1 MGASELSALLW
12 QERELLDLLEYRLE
26 VQRALL
32 TVGESRW
39 AQRAA
44 DDIEA
49 ATGQLR
55 RLNLARDIEVQATAE
70 AWGIPA
76 ESPSLRDIIAAA
88 PPDGPW
94 SEIFTAHLRAMLA
107 SVERIGASRD
117 ENGRMLREALRH
129 TQESLAGTGH
139 RAGLYTAS
147 GAAES
152 GARPALLFEN
162 DA

>member
-49 ATGQLR
+49 ATAQLR
-55 RLNLARDIEVQATAE
+55 RLNIVRDVEVQGVAE
-70 AWGIPA
+70 AWGIA
-76 ESPSLRDIIAAA
+76 GESPSLRDVIAAA
-88 PPDGPW
+88 PEAGPW
-94 SEIFTAHLRAMLA
+94 PEIFSAHLRAMLA
-107 SVERIGASRD
+107 SVERIGGRRD
-117 ENGRMLREALRH
+117 DNLRMLREALRH
-129 TQESLAGTGH
+129 TQETLAGTGD
-139 RAGLYTAS
+139 RAGTYTAS
-147 GAAES
+147 GGADI
-152 GARPALLFEN
+152 GARPAMIFE
-162 DA
+162 DLA

>member
-32 TVGESRW
+32 VSGESRW

-44 DDIEA
+44 DDIDS
-49 ATGQLR
+49 ATTQLR
-55 RLNLARDIEVQATAE
+55 RLNIARDIEVQAVADD
-70 AWGIPA
+70 WKFNVVN
-76 ESPSLRDIIAAA
+76 PSLRELVAAA

-94 SEIFTAHLRAMLA
+94 LEIFTGHLRAMLA
-107 SVERIGASRD
+107 SVERIGARRAA
-117 ENGRMLREALRH
+117 NGRMLREAIRH
-129 TQESLAGTGH
+129 TQETLAGTGD
-139 RAGLYTAS
+139 RTGTYTAA
-147 GAAES
+147 GVADPGTRTAI
-152 GARPALLFEN
+152 LFED

>member
-32 TVGESRW
+32 TLGESRW

-49 ATGQLR
+49 TTAQLR
-55 RLNLARDIEVQATAE
+55 RLNIARDVEVQAVADE
-70 AWGIPA
+70 WKFNVVN
-76 ESPSLRDIIAAA
+76 PSLRELIAAA

-94 SEIFTAHLRAMLA
+94 LEIFSGHLRAMLA
-107 SVERIGASRD
+107 SLERIGARRQ

-129 TQESLAGTGH
+129 TQETLAGSGDRTGT
-139 RAGLYTAS
+139 YTSS
-147 GAAES
+147 GTADE
-152 GARPALLFEN
+152 GARPAILFEG

>member
-44 DDIEA
+44 DEIEA
-49 ATGQLR
+49 TTAQLR
-55 RLNLARDIEVQATAE
+55 RLNIARDIEVQAVADE
-70 AWGIPA
+70 WQFDAVN
-76 ESPSLRDIIAAA
+76 PSLRELIAVASA
-88 PPDGPW
+88 DGPW
-94 SEIFTAHLRAMLA
+94 PEIFTAHLRAMLA
-107 SVERIGASRD
+107 SVERIGARRA

-129 TQESLAGTGH
+129 TQETLAGTGD
-139 RAGLYTAS
+139 RAGTYTAA
-147 GAAES
+147 GTADL
-152 GARPALLFEN
+152 GARPAILFED

>member
-44 DDIEA
+44 DDIHA
-49 ATGQLR
+49 ATLQLR
-55 RLNLARDIEVQATAE
+55 RLNLVRDVEVQTTAE
-70 AWGIPA
+70 GWGVVNP
-76 ESPSLRDIIAAA
+76 SPTLREVIAAA
-88 PPDGPW
+88 PADGPW
-94 SEIFTAHLRAMLA
+94 GEIFTAHLRAMLA
-107 SVERIGASRD
+107 SVERVGARRD

-129 TQESLAGTGH
+129 TQETLAGTGD
-139 RAGLYTAS
+139 RAGTYTAS
-147 GAAES
+147 GVAER
-152 GARPALLFEN
+152 GARPALLFED